1 MAVRVVGC
9 TDMVNS
15 SIETHR
21 YRGFTL
27 VELLVTLAI
36 VSMLLL
42 AGSFLTISWT
52 DRGKVNDTVSIIKS
66 SISIARALAI
76 RNERALLSDEPS
88 VSICINYQDNTIKL
102 INVLTP
108 LDNVLTPLDVCENY
122 SSDDVIK
129 YYEFAK
135 GIKIK
140 QNDRLVS
147 CFLINAS
154 GLINEDLCQT
164 NLVDEITVKKRN
176 EKLKFKFL

>member
-1 MAVRVVGC
+1 VAVRVVGC

-27 VELLVTLAI
+27 VELLVTLVI

-102 INVLTP
+102 INVLK
-108 LDNVLTPLDVCENY
+108 PLDVCENY

>member
-27 VELLVTLAI
+27 VELLVTLVI

-108 LDNVLTPLDVCENY
+108 LHVCENY

-154 GLINEDLCQT
+154 GLINEYLCQT